1 MMEIPSDTLSIYG
14 YAQACVKYELNSDYI
29 KNAIN
34 DILDEKNGFIH
45 RVWNYLKDMDDY
57 KMDSEKGFSPLVPVQ
72 FVGDVQATDRKDAP
86 SVPWKAPIPANGA
99 FSRAGRNG
107 MAFAMGKTV
116 PGRHPGSR
124 ISRRPAMSLALGRMH
139 NRVSLFRFPVPLSAV
154 AALLLTAAAPAPA
167 APARHET
174 GESVG
179 YNGEEDG
186 PAVPGA
192 VARARLGLSVQ
203 SVTPDLAEALG
214 LRSEKGAVVT
224 AVLPGGPGEEAG
236 VKRGDL
242 ILRVDD
248 AVVRS
253 AEGLAV
259 AFSGIKPGRET
270 DLTLMR
276 GIKTLELSITPR
288 AMPPAAR
295 GSWDDEDKEAPRGGE
310 RLGVKVADPDR
321 WLRRR
326 YGIGPGRG
334 VVVLSVAEGSR
345 AQAAG
350 IQEGDLIVEADRRD
364 LRNSGDLLSA
374 VARGRKRG
382 KLLLSVRRGED
393 VLYVP
398 IRFN

>member
-1 MMEIPSDTLSIYG
+1 
-14 YAQACVKYELNSDYI
+14 
-29 KNAIN
+29 
-34 DILDEKNGFIH
+34 
-45 RVWNYLKDMDDY
+45 
-57 KMDSEKGFSPLVPVQ
+57 
-72 FVGDVQATDRKDAP
+72 
-86 SVPWKAPIPANGA
+86 
-99 FSRAGRNG
+99 
-107 MAFAMGKTV
+107 
-116 PGRHPGSR
+116 
-124 ISRRPAMSLALGRMH
+124 MH

-288 AMPPAAR
+288 PMPPAAR
-295 GSWDDEDKEAPRGGE
+295 GAWDDEDRESPRGE

-326 YGIGPGRG
+326 YGIGSGRG

-345 AQAAG
+345 AQTAG
-350 IQEGDLIVEADRRD
+350 IQEGDFIIEADRRG
-364 LRNSGDLLSA
+364 LRNASDLLSA
-374 VARGRKRG
+374 VAHGRKKG
-382 KLLLSVRRGED
+382 KLLLAVRRGED
-393 VLYVP
+393 VIYLP

>member
-1 MMEIPSDTLSIYG
+1 MSI
-14 YAQACVKYELNSDYI
+14 
-29 KNAIN
+29 
-34 DILDEKNGFIH
+34 
-45 RVWNYLKDMDDY
+45 
-57 KMDSEKGFSPLVPVQ
+57 
-72 FVGDVQATDRKDAP
+72 
-86 SVPWKAPIPANGA
+86 
-99 FSRAGRNG
+99 
-107 MAFAMGKTV
+107 
-116 PGRHPGSR
+116 
-124 ISRRPAMSLALGRMH
+124 ALGRMLD
-139 NRVSLFRFPVPLSAV
+139 RATLVRFVLPLTAV
-154 AALLLTAAAPAPA
+154 AALLGAAAPAQA
-167 APARHET
+167 APARHDPE
-174 GESVG
+174 EAVG
-179 YNGEEDG
+179 YNGDEDG
-186 PAVPGA
+186 TAAPGA

-203 SVTPDLAEALG
+203 SVNPDLAEALG
-214 LRSEKGAVVT
+214 LRSDKGAVVT

-253 AEGLAV
+253 AEGLAA
-259 AFSGIKPGRET
+259 AFSGVKPGRET

-288 AMPPAAR
+288 PMPPAAR
-295 GSWDDEDKEAPRGGE
+295 GSWDDEDRESPRGE

-326 YGIGPGRG
+326 YGIGPGKG

-350 IQEGDLIVEADRRD
+350 IQEGDLIIEADRRD
-364 LRNSGDLLSA
+364 LRNSGELLSA
-374 VARGRKRG
+374 VAHGRKRG
-382 KLLLSVRRGED
+382 KLLLGVRRGDD

>member
-1 MMEIPSDTLSIYG
+1 
-14 YAQACVKYELNSDYI
+14 
-29 KNAIN
+29 
-34 DILDEKNGFIH
+34 
-45 RVWNYLKDMDDY
+45 
-57 KMDSEKGFSPLVPVQ
+57 
-72 FVGDVQATDRKDAP
+72 
-86 SVPWKAPIPANGA
+86 
-99 FSRAGRNG
+99 
-107 MAFAMGKTV
+107 
-116 PGRHPGSR
+116 
-124 ISRRPAMSLALGRMH
+124 
-139 NRVSLFRFPVPLSAV
+139 
-154 AALLLTAAAPAPA
+154 
-167 APARHET
+167 
-174 GESVG
+174 
-179 YNGEEDG
+179 
-186 PAVPGA
+186 
-192 VARARLGLSVQ
+192 
-203 SVTPDLAEALG
+203 
-214 LRSEKGAVVT
+214 
-224 AVLPGGPGEEAG
+224 
-236 VKRGDL
+236 L
-242 ILRVDD
+242 ILQVDD
-248 AVVRS
+248 AAVRS
-253 AEGLAV
+253 AEGLAA
-259 AFSGIKPGRET
+259 AFSGVKPGRET